1 MDMGANNMIFVS
13 RKPTHPGEIL
23 REEFFPEFGLSVS
36 RAAELLHVSR
46 QSVNELIRE
55 CRSVSAEMAV
65 RLARLFG
72 TTPQYWL
79 NMQRNIDL
87 WNTLDLRGD
96 DLLEIEPLVLL
107 QP

>member
-1 MDMGANNMIFVS
+1 M
-13 RKPTHPGEIL
+13 
-23 REEFFPEFGLSVS
+23 
-36 RAAELLHVSR
+36 SR

-55 CRSVSAEMAV
+55 RRSVSAEMAV

>member
-1 MDMGANNMIFVS
+1 MDMGANNMIIVS

-23 REEFFPEFGLSVS
+23 WEEFFPEFGLSVL
-36 RAAELLHVSR
+36 RVAELLHVSR
-46 QSVNELIRE
+46 QTVNELIRE
-55 CRSVSAEMAV
+55 RRSASAEMAV

-87 WNTLDLRGD
+87 WNTLDLHGD

>member
-1 MDMGANNMIFVS
+1 M
-13 RKPTHPGEIL
+13 
-23 REEFFPEFGLSVS
+23 
-36 RAAELLHVSR
+36 HVSR

-72 TTPQYWL
+72 TTPQCWL
-79 NMQRNIDL
+79 NMQRDIDL